1 MSTIIEQLE
10 TSVSARKDSLIAL
23 RARIE
28 KLLVPIPV
36 GVILSDDAGELC
48 RVLRICT
55 GASQWSNRTWD
66 VTITGKAFVVTKTHI
81 LAEDLDRSYWD
92 GNNMHHHSSEPFC
105 LGRDSEDGTLS
116 WLSGSETR
124 ALAVRLPGAIARYM
138 AECEA
143 ERTANDAVSV

>member
-55 GASQWSNRTWD
+55 GASQWSNRTWRHRAVHGGVRSGAD
-66 VTITGKAFVVTKTHI
+66 GKRCRQRLKTK
-81 LAEDLDRSYWD
+81 AR
-92 GNNMHHHSSEPFC
+92 
-105 LGRDSEDGTLS
+105 GT
-116 WLSGSETR
+116 TR
-124 ALAVRLPGAIARYM
+124 GLVKGKQTPA
-138 AECEA
+138 
-143 ERTANDAVSV
+143 SV